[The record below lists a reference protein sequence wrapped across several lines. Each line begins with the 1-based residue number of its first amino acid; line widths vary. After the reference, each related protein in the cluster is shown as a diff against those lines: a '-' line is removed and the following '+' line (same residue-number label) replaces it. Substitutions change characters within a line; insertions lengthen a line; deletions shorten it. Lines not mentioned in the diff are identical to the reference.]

1 MVAFLRAPSATLA
14 GYAAPSVS
22 CCHCQCDAAALGRGR
37 EVASRDRRPR
47 AGAMTASAVVTRCD
61 IGNWRTRSRCVLGFR
76 PFFVRAERA
85 RTRCTGTRLSSLAAT
100 LPERRNGRLG
110 LAVAGRRGTRSRQCI
125 ASAGRRKTVPG
136 RCADR
141 ASSPDAFAAV
151 AHAIRRGGEYRLR
164 YGARD
169 CSSTVTRSS
178 QGSDPP
184 ATDRCDSVAD
194 RRTVATHDGSS
205 IDDRS
210 EHWKVSESQP
220 HTFFRTTPRDRVPMS
235 PETPS
240 RTLRGRRETCKE
252 LETAI
257 GRALL
262 RGHPGR

>member
-1 MVAFLRAPSATLA
+1 MVAFLRTPSATLA

-22 CCHCQCDAAALGRGR
+22 CCHCQCDAAALGRRR

-76 PFFVRAERA
+76 PFSVRAERA

-100 LPERRNGRLG
+100 LPERRNGRRG

-169 CSSTVTRSS
+169 CSSTVTRGS

-184 ATDRCDSVAD
+184 VTDRCDSVPIEA
-194 RRTVATHDGSS
+194 
-205 IDDRS
+205 
-210 EHWKVSESQP
+210 HWKVSESQP

>member
-1 MVAFLRAPSATLA
+1 MRYRQLA
-14 GYAAPSVS
+14 
-22 CCHCQCDAAALGRGR
+22 H
-37 EVASRDRRPR
+37 EVAMRPSLLLLFGPRRARANPMHGYTPEQPGCHI
-47 AGAMTASAVVTRCD
+47 AGAPQ
-61 IGNWRTRSRCVLGFR
+61 W
-76 PFFVRAERA
+76 
-85 RTRCTGTRLSSLAAT
+85 
-100 LPERRNGRLG
+100 RLG

-125 ASAGRRKTVPG
+125 ASAGRRETVPG

-141 ASSPDAFAAV
+141 VSSPDAFAAV

-169 CSSTVTRSS
+169 CSSTVTRGS

-184 ATDRCDSVAD
+184 VTDRCDSVPIEA
-194 RRTVATHDGSS
+194 
-205 IDDRS
+205 
-210 EHWKVSESQP
+210 HWKVSESQP

-240 RTLRGRRETCKE
+240 RTRRGRRETCKE